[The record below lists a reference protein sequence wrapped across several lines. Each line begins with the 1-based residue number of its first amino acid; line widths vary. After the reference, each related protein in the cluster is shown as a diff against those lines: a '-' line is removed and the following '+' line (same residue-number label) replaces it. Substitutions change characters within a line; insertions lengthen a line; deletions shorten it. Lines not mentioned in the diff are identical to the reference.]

1 MICAVYKIKNLVNN
15 KVYIGS
21 TVNTKNR
28 EYKHFWMLNKG
39 IHDNEH
45 LQKSFN
51 KYGSK
56 NFVFEI
62 VETCEEKDLFI
73 KENYYIEF
81 FKSNT
86 FECGYN
92 LATTNHFRRNNYN
105 NEVKVKLSKKNLE
118 TNGNFIKFKL
128 ISLVNNTSHTFDSL
142 VEAANY
148 IISNGYSKATPRNVR
163 MKLSNSLRGK
173 KVNNGYN
180 GSIRKTC
187 YKHKF
192 EIIN

>member
-62 VETCEEKDLFI
+62 VEIIIETVAHKI
-73 KENYYIEF
+73 KTAIIPI
-81 FKSNT
+81 
-86 FECGYN
+86 
-92 LATTNHFRRNNYN
+92 A
-105 NEVKVKLSKKNLE
+105 
-118 TNGNFIKFKL
+118 I
-128 ISLVNNTSHTFDSL
+128 IID
-142 VEAANY
+142 AA
-148 IISNGYSKATPRNVR
+148 
-163 MKLSNSLRGK
+163 
-173 KVNNGYN
+173 
-180 GSIRKTC
+180 KTVAVA
-187 YKHKF
+187 
-192 EIIN
+192 